1 MIEWWASRKLAV
13 KSCKFCVFLS
23 RETRDLH
30 VGLHGSQRLP
40 AQRPL
45 PPDRRTVE
53 TTLGHT
59 VSQASR
65 LYGFL
70 LIISHDKLF
79 FFLFLYVYIF
89 FLAILKKEK
98 NISFQRKKHS
108 NCENFNQRLGKL
120 LDYWT

>member
-79 FFLFLYVYIF
+79 FFFIFICIYIF
-89 FLAILKKEK
+89 FSDIKK
-98 NISFQRKKHS
+98 RKKHFLS
-108 NCENFNQRLGKL
+108 AQKTF
-120 LDYWT
+120 